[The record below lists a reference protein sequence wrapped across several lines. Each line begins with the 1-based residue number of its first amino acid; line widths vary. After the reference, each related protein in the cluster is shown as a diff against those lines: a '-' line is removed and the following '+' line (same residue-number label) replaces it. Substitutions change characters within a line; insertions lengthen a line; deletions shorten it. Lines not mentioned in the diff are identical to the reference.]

1 MSMLADGNIGGM
13 STFQLV
19 MLGAAAI
26 GLTVVMR
33 STFRR
38 VTNVH
43 SHPRQTARTQYAKT
57 EKENKL
63 RRDAEQVIIELDQL
77 ARQVH
82 GRLDTRFAKLE
93 AVIRDADERI
103 DRLSR
108 LVRKVD
114 GGLGVDVTVDDQA
127 AADPASTDAK
137 NAENRYDAVYRLAD
151 GGLAAIDI
159 AREVGTTTGEVELIL
174 SLRKTK
180 ARADR
185 SLDVPSF
192 GRT

>member
-1 MSMLADGNIGGM
+1 MSMLADGNLGGM
-13 STFQLV
+13 STAQLA
-19 MLGAAAI
+19 MLGAAVI
-26 GLTVVMR
+26 GLTIVMR

-38 VTNVH
+38 VTNVAAQ
-43 SHPRQTARTQYAKT
+43 PRQTARTMHAKI
-57 EKENKL
+57 ERENKL
-63 RRDAEQVIIELDQL
+63 RRDAEQVMIELDQL

-114 GGLGVDVTVDDQA
+114 GGPGVDVTLDDDDA
-127 AADPASTDAK
+127 AVVPSADAK
-137 NAENRYDAVYRLAD
+137 NSGERYDAVYRLAD
-151 GGLAAIDI
+151 GGLTAIDI

-174 SLRKTK
+174 SLRKTR
-180 ARADR
+180 ARAERD
-185 SLDVPSF
+185 LDVPSF